1 MELYY
6 SFSILIVLAAV
17 FAYIN
22 ARFLKLPSVIG
33 IMVISMLFSIG
44 LVTTG
49 RFFPKTFSGFLN
61 LLSGFDFT
69 ELVMGAMLNFL
80 LFAGAIHI
88 RLKDLKEQMWQ
99 VLTLSTVSVV
109 ISTLVV
115 GYLFHFGMGLIGLQI
130 PLIHCLLFG
139 ALISPTDPIAV
150 LSILKQTSVSQ
161 SLKTKIAGESL
172 FNDGVALVLFILI
185 RGIAEGSAVDITPKG
200 ISLLFIKEALGG
212 ITLGVLIGYL
222 GSLMI
227 KQIDDYTVDV
237 LITLAIVM
245 GGYLIAGQ
253 LHVSGPLAM
262 VAAGLIVGNFG
273 RDKAMSET
281 SRDYVDRFWELNDE
295 ILNAILFL
303 FIGFE
308 VLLIPEWKVY
318 WFPGVIAII
327 IVLFARYISIIIPAR
342 LIKFN
347 KKLSKQSILILVWG
361 GLRGGVSIALASS
374 LSEHTNKNM
383 ILTVTYFV
391 VIFSIIIQG
400 LSVGRL
406 TSPRSFSTRRRRVS
420 RKLDRSLGS
429 GL

>member
-130 PLIHCLLFG
+130 PLVHCLLFG

-200 ISLLFIKEALGG
+200 ISILFIKEAVGG
-212 ITLGVLIGYL
+212 ITLGIVIGYI
-222 GSLMI
+222 GSIMI

-262 VAAGLIVGNFG
+262 VAAGLIVGNYG

-318 WFPGVIAII
+318 WFPGVIAIA

-406 TSPRSFSTRRRRVS
+406 TGPRPYSARRRRVS
-420 RKLDRSLGS
+420 RKLDRTVNP

>member
-109 ISTLVV
+109 ISTIVV

-130 PLIHCLLFG
+130 PLVHCLLFG

-185 RGIAEGSAVDITPKG
+185 RGIAEGSAIDITPKG
-200 ISLLFIKEALGG
+200 ISLLFLKEALGG
-212 ITLGVLIGYL
+212 ITLGLLIGYL

-420 RKLDRSLGS
+420 RKLDRTLGS
-429 GL
+429 GV

>member
-130 PLIHCLLFG
+130 PLVHCLLFG

-200 ISLLFIKEALGG
+200 ISILFIKEALGG
-212 ITLGVLIGYL
+212 ITLGMVIGYI
-222 GSLMI
+222 GSIMI

-262 VAAGLIVGNFG
+262 VAAGLIVGNYG

-281 SRDYVDRFWELNDE
+281 SREYVDRFWELNDE

-318 WFPGVIAII
+318 WLPGVIAIV

-406 TSPRSFSTRRRRVS
+406 TGPRSFSTRRRRVS
-420 RKLDRSLGS
+420 RRLDRTVNQ

>member
-130 PLIHCLLFG
+130 PLVHCLLFG

-200 ISLLFIKEALGG
+200 ISILFIKEALGG
-212 ITLGVLIGYL
+212 ITLGIVIGYI
-222 GSLMI
+222 GSIMI

-262 VAAGLIVGNFG
+262 VAAGLIVGNYG

-318 WFPGVIAII
+318 WFPGVIAIV

-406 TSPRSFSTRRRRVS
+406 TGPRSFSTRRRRVS
-420 RKLDRSLGS
+420 RKLDRTVNQ

>member
-130 PLIHCLLFG
+130 PLVHCLLFG

-212 ITLGVLIGYL
+212 ITLGVIIGYV
-222 GSLMI
+222 GSIMI

-318 WFPGVIAII
+318 WFPGIIAIV

-420 RKLDRSLGS
+420 RKLDRTINP

>member
-130 PLIHCLLFG
+130 PLVHCLLFG

-200 ISLLFIKEALGG
+200 ISILFIKEAVGG
-212 ITLGVLIGYL
+212 ITLGIVIGYI
-222 GSLMI
+222 GSIMI

-262 VAAGLIVGNFG
+262 VAAGLIVGNYG

-281 SRDYVDRFWELNDE
+281 SREYVDRFWELNDE

-318 WFPGVIAII
+318 WLPGVIAIV

-406 TSPRSFSTRRRRVS
+406 TGPRSFSTRRRRVS
-420 RKLDRSLGS
+420 RKLDRTVNP

>member
-109 ISTLVV
+109 ISTIVV

-185 RGIAEGSAVDITPKG
+185 RGIAEGSAIDITPKG
-200 ISLLFIKEALGG
+200 ISLLFLKEALGG

-318 WFPGVIAII
+318 WFPGVIAIV

-406 TSPRSFSTRRRRVS
+406 TRPRCFSTRRRRVR